1 MQRLHSR
8 YGVTGKVY
16 EWLKSYLTERSFT
29 VQVANGE
36 SSKRPLLSSVSQGS
50 ILGPT
55 LFAMY
60 VAPPG
65 DLIREHGIGYH
76 MYADDN
82 QLYITFKVTFLL
94 AKRFSDLDNPDCLD
108 FRANRNKNLNK
119 IDPYTSCLLQSSSQ
133 FQRIVFYFF
142 LLNQASRGETER
154 KLALYLVV
162 VHTGFR
168 NLKLSGI

>member
-36 SSKRPLLSSVSQGS
+36 SSKRPLLSSVSQGN

-60 VAPPG
+60 VAPLG

-82 QLYITFKVTFLL
+82 QLYITFKVTFL
-94 AKRFSDLDNPDCLD
+94 
-108 FRANRNKNLNK
+108 
-119 IDPYTSCLLQSSSQ
+119 
-133 FQRIVFYFF
+133 
-142 LLNQASRGETER
+142 
-154 KLALYLVV
+154 
-162 VHTGFR
+162 
-168 NLKLSGI
+168 

>member
-1 MQRLHSR
+1 MISLLLDISAAFDIIVHEILMQRLHSR
-8 YGVTGKVY
+8 YGIAGKVY

-36 SSKRPLLSSVSQGS
+36 WSKRPLLSSVSQGS

-60 VAPPG
+60 VAPLG

-94 AKRFSDLDNPDCLD
+94 AKLFSYLDSADCLD

-119 IDPYTSCLLQSSSQ
+119 IDPYSSCLLQSSSQ

-142 LLNQASRGETER
+142 LLN
-154 KLALYLVV
+154 
-162 VHTGFR
+162 
-168 NLKLSGI
+168 

>member
-1 MQRLHSR
+1 MANHRSVPYYLAFPREASSGLHFSQCM
-8 YGVTGKVY
+8 
-16 EWLKSYLTERSFT
+16 WH
-29 VQVANGE
+29 
-36 SSKRPLLSSVSQGS
+36 LSATS
-50 ILGPT
+50 
-55 LFAMY
+55 
-60 VAPPG
+60 
-65 DLIREHGIGYH
+65 
-76 MYADDN
+76 YADYN

-119 IDPYTSCLLQSSSQ
+119 IDPYSSCLPQSSSQ

-162 VHTGFR
+162 VHTGFL